1 MLKFLRNSLEDI
13 DDVIVDVATSM
24 KLPEV
29 ITEKDLYVSY
39 ILDYLFARS
48 EFKNYFEFKG
58 GTSLSKGYGLINRF
72 SEDIDV
78 VLKSEVIGENLEE
91 IIHLESK
98 SQKEKMAE
106 KLNTKAIEFYK
117 NKLIP
122 SIMNDLKK
130 ETNIPFKERL
140 EEKELAIYLE
150 YPTNHSD
157 SYIPNAVKLEIG
169 PLAAWTPCESITLS
183 SFIAQKY
190 PNLFDKPVF
199 PVLITRPVR
208 TFWEKAVIMHQE
220 AHRVDGKVPR
230 HYSRHYY
237 DLYKMYSSFVKQEA
251 FDSLDLLEEVRRFTM
266 TFYNRGW
273 AKFEDAVPGSFMLYP
288 NEKSLSALKADYN
301 DMNNMMY
308 GEIPYFEE
316 VLSTIKK
323 LEDEINGLKK

>member
-29 ITEKDLYVSY
+29 IIEKDLYVSY
-39 ILDYLFARS
+39 ILDYLFSRS

-106 KLNTKAIEFYK
+106 KLNAKAIEFYK

-130 ETNIPFKERL
+130 ETNIP
-140 EEKELAIYLE
+140 
-150 YPTNHSD
+150 D
-157 SYIPNAVKLEIG
+157 
-169 PLAAWTPCESITLS
+169 
-183 SFIAQKY
+183 
-190 PNLFDKPVF
+190 
-199 PVLITRPVR
+199 
-208 TFWEKAVIMHQE
+208 
-220 AHRVDGKVPR
+220 
-230 HYSRHYY
+230 YS
-237 DLYKMYSSFVKQEA
+237 A
-251 FDSLDLLEEVRRFTM
+251 
-266 TFYNRGW
+266 
-273 AKFEDAVPGSFMLYP
+273 
-288 NEKSLSALKADYN
+288 
-301 DMNNMMY
+301 
-308 GEIPYFEE
+308 
-316 VLSTIKK
+316 
-323 LEDEINGLKK
+323 

>member
-1 MLKFLRNSLEDI
+1 MLKFLKNSLEDI

-29 ITEKDLYVSY
+29 IIEKDLYVSY
-39 ILDYLFARS
+39 ILDYLFSRS

-106 KLNTKAIEFYK
+106 KLNAKAIEFYK

-169 PLAAWTPCESITLS
+169 PLAA
-183 SFIAQKY
+183 
-190 PNLFDKPVF
+190 
-199 PVLITRPVR
+199 
-208 TFWEKAVIMHQE
+208 
-220 AHRVDGKVPR
+220 
-230 HYSRHYY
+230 
-237 DLYKMYSSFVKQEA
+237 
-251 FDSLDLLEEVRRFTM
+251 
-266 TFYNRGW
+266 
-273 AKFEDAVPGSFMLYP
+273 
-288 NEKSLSALKADYN
+288 
-301 DMNNMMY
+301 
-308 GEIPYFEE
+308 
-316 VLSTIKK
+316 
-323 LEDEINGLKK
+323 

>member
-29 ITEKDLYVSY
+29 IIEKDLYVSY
-39 ILDYLFARS
+39 ILDYLFSRS

-106 KLNTKAIEFYK
+106 KLNAKAIEFYK
-117 NKLIP
+117 TKLIP

-157 SYIPNAVKLEIG
+157 SYIPNAVKL
-169 PLAAWTPCESITLS
+169 
-183 SFIAQKY
+183 
-190 PNLFDKPVF
+190 
-199 PVLITRPVR
+199 
-208 TFWEKAVIMHQE
+208 
-220 AHRVDGKVPR
+220 
-230 HYSRHYY
+230 
-237 DLYKMYSSFVKQEA
+237 
-251 FDSLDLLEEVRRFTM
+251 
-266 TFYNRGW
+266 
-273 AKFEDAVPGSFMLYP
+273 
-288 NEKSLSALKADYN
+288 
-301 DMNNMMY
+301 
-308 GEIPYFEE
+308 
-316 VLSTIKK
+316 
-323 LEDEINGLKK
+323 